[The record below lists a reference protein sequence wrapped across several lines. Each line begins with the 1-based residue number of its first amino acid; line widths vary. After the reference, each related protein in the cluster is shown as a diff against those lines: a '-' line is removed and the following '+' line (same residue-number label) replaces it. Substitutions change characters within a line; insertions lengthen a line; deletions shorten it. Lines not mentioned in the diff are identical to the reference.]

1 MGCET
6 HGREACI
13 WQQAA
18 LHSAES
24 DFFFLEHSLAHF
36 FGFPPLHALAALF
49 WSFFLHVFVLLSA
62 AQSSGDGAVERA
74 LPLFIPGA
82 DSIFTGVVAGR
93 VSGGVTAPT
102 QFSTRLAFWQAGC
115 CR

>member
-1 MGCET
+1 M
-6 HGREACI
+6 
-13 WQQAA
+13 
-18 LHSAES
+18 
-24 DFFFLEHSLAHF
+24 AHF
-36 FGFPPLHALAALF
+36 FGFPNLHALATLF

-82 DSIFTGVVAGR
+82 DSIFTGVVEGR

-102 QFSTRLAFWQAGC
+102 QFSTHNAASILAGRVLPLNLVRVAFFI
-115 CR
+115 